1 MRGVVPQ
8 RCWGSVVGG
17 PPGARLVVV
26 PSGARFGCGAPA
38 RGFWCPVALGWVR
51 FLRCSAWPFLA
62 CCRAFC
68 SLAARSWRFG
78 CPCVFFLFRRVAWYF
93 SSPAMWFPCVCVSPA
108 LLPPQPVPPSRFLAR
123 FFRSP
128 FALGVRVALSG
139 PTPGIGLRHASHLKY
154 HAILFGISGCIYV
167 WPYVSFYS
175 SARLNRRNWLAG
187 VLCYP

>member
-1 MRGVVPQ
+1 M
-8 RCWGSVVGG
+8 
-17 PPGARLVVV
+17 
-26 PSGARFGCGAPA
+26 AP
-38 RGFWCPVALGWVR
+38 CWVR
-51 FLRCSAWPFLA
+51 FLRCSAWPFFA
-62 CCRAFC
+62 CFRASC
-68 SLAARSWRFG
+68 LLAARPWRFG
-78 CPCVFFLFRRVAWYF
+78 CSCVFFFFFRRVAWYF
-93 SSPAMWFPCVCVSPA
+93 SSPALWFPCVCVSPA
-108 LLPPQPVPPSRFLAR
+108 LLPLQPVPPPRFLAR